1 MQVKNP
7 ELDAFVSDKLSRLEK
22 EGLLRRRRETTRLDG
37 ACARRDGQEVIS
49 FSCNDYLGLSTHPAL
64 KEAAIAAVERYGAG
78 AGASRLVTGDHPL
91 YAELEKKLAALKG
104 SEAAIVFGSGYLANV
119 GIIPALVGPG
129 DLILADEL
137 AHSCLIAGMRLSRAE
152 TRMFRHNDIAHAEE
166 LLAAERGKFR
176 HCLILTETVFS
187 MDGDRGRLEELAELA
202 DGHKAWLMTD
212 DAHALGVLPV
222 DDARVP
228 LRMGTLSKAA
238 GSYGGYLCAS
248 NAVCEFMRN
257 RARSFIY
264 TTGLPPAVVGA
275 SIAAIEL
282 IAKDADL
289 VARPLAKARR
299 FTRAL
304 SLSEAQSAVV
314 PLIIGSAQATL
325 AASEALFAQGF
336 LVVAIRPPTVPEG
349 TSRLRFAFSAL
360 HQDADIDRLV
370 LAVRDLG
377 LVK

>member
-1 MQVKNP
+1 
-7 ELDAFVSDKLSRLEK
+7 LE
-22 EGLLRRRRETTRLDG
+22 T
-37 ACARRDGQEVIS
+37 
-49 FSCNDYLGLSTHPAL
+49 
-64 KEAAIAAVERYGAG
+64 
-78 AGASRLVTGDHPL
+78 
-91 YAELEKKLAALKG
+91 KLARLKG

-119 GIIPALVGPG
+119 GIIPALIGPG

-152 TRMFRHNDIAHAEE
+152 TRFFRHNDVGQAGEI
-166 LLAAERGKFR
+166 LTAERAKFR
-176 HCLILTETVFS
+176 HCMILTETVFS
-187 MDGDRGRLEELAELA
+187 MDGDRGRLDDLA
-202 DGHKAWLMTD
+202 DLADAHQAWLMTD
-212 DAHALGVLPV
+212 DAHALGVLPS
-222 DDARVP
+222 DGARVP

-275 SIAAIEL
+275 SITAIDL
-282 IAKDADL
+282 IASDVDL
-289 VARPLAKARR
+289 VARPLLKARR
-299 FTRAL
+299 FTQAL
-304 SLSEAQSAVV
+304 GLSEAESAVV
-314 PLIIGSAQATL
+314 PLIIGTAEATL

-336 LVVAIRPPTVPEG
+336 LVVAIRPPTVPDG

-360 HQDADIDRLV
+360 HRDEDIDRLV
-370 LAVRDLG
+370 EVVKSLG

>member
-22 EGLLRRRRETTRLDG
+22 EGLLRRRRQTTRLDG
-37 ACARRDGQEVIS
+37 ACAKREGRESIS

-64 KEAAIAAVERYGAG
+64 KQAAITATERYGAG

-91 YAELEKKLAALKG
+91 YAELEERLARLKG

-152 TRMFRHNDIAHAEE
+152 TRFFRHNDVSEAEKI
-166 LLAAERGKFR
+166 LAAERGKFR
-176 HCLILTETVFS
+176 HRLMLTETVFS
-187 MDGDRGRLEELAELA
+187 MDGDQGRLYELAELA
-202 DGHKAWLMTD
+202 DAHQAWLMTD
-212 DAHALGVLPV
+212 DAHALGVLPG
-222 DDARVP
+222 DDAPVP

-257 RARSFIY
+257 RARSLIY
-264 TTGLPPAVVGA
+264 TTGLPPGVVGA
-275 SIAAIEL
+275 SIAAIDL
-282 IAKDADL
+282 IARDADL

-299 FTRAL
+299 FTQAL
-304 SLSEAQSAVV
+304 GLPEAESAVV
-314 PLIIGSAQATL
+314 PLIIGPAEATL

-336 LVVAIRPPTVPEG
+336 LVVAIRPPTVPDG

-360 HQDADIDRLV
+360 HKDADIDRLV
-370 LAVRDLG
+370 AAVRSLG

>member
-37 ACARRDGQEVIS
+37 AYARRDGQEVIS

-64 KEAAIAAVERYGAG
+64 KEASIAAVEKYGAG

-91 YAELEKKLAALKG
+91 YAELEERLARLKG

-119 GIIPALVGPG
+119 GIIPALVGPR

-152 TRMFRHNDIAHAEE
+152 TRMFRHNDIAHAGEI
-166 LLAAERGKFR
+166 LAAERGKFR

-187 MDGDRGRLEELAELA
+187 MDGDRGRLEELTELA
-202 DGHKAWLMTD
+202 ESYQAWLMTD
-212 DAHALGVLPV
+212 DAHALGVLSV

-257 RARSFIY
+257 RARSLIY
-264 TTGLPPAVVGA
+264 TTGLPPAVVSA
-275 SIAAIEL
+275 SIAAIDIISTDQQL
-282 IAKDADL
+282 TAL
-289 VARPLAKARR
+289 PLTKAQR

-304 SLSEAQSAVV
+304 NLPEAESAVV
-314 PLIIGSAQATL
+314 PLIIGSAEKTL

-336 LVVAIRPPTVPEG
+336 LVVAIRPPTVPDG
-349 TSRLRFAFSAL
+349 TSRLRFAFSAA
-360 HQDADIDRLV
+360 HEDADIDRLV